1 MVWAS
6 LCIFLPLVGL
16 TETFPTKVD
25 SQNAHKMPNLKYPL
39 SKENGVSF
47 YNERHPL
54 LKRCFQPFLK
64 CMRQM
69 GGASLCILLPFMGLT
84 ELCFAKVDCQIAQ
97 NTRGCWGYT
106 LSVPKWLVILKG
118 ETYITNMRCFK
129 PILRCMRP
137 MGGALNRIRLSII
150 GSTEPFSTKV
160 SSQVARQMPHFEY
173 PLSTNNTYIM
183 GCWTARRDIN
193 CLWSVSKPSLDAL
206 SRWEE
211 LPCASARHL
220 WVSPSYVPQR
230 LTLRLLSKCKF
241 GVSSQYAKLGA
252 ELWGETSIAYELFQN
267 LP

>member
-1 MVWAS
+1 MKCSRTFHRCIKLMIWAS
-6 LCIFLPLVGL
+6 LCIFLPLMGL

-106 LSVPKWLVILKG
+106 LSVPKWLVILNG
-118 ETYITNMRCFK
+118 EAY
-129 PILRCMRP
+129 
-137 MGGALNRIRLSII
+137 
-150 GSTEPFSTKV
+150 
-160 SSQVARQMPHFEY
+160 
-173 PLSTNNTYIM
+173 
-183 GCWTARRDIN
+183 
-193 CLWSVSKPSLDAL
+193 
-206 SRWEE
+206 
-211 LPCASARHL
+211 
-220 WVSPSYVPQR
+220 
-230 LTLRLLSKCKF
+230 
-241 GVSSQYAKLGA
+241 
-252 ELWGETSIAYELFQN
+252 IAYEVFQN
-267 LP
+267 HPEMHEIDGRSS